1 MSFDDMARVNGVF
14 YWSGAHL
21 GFHLRARVVYKSL
34 FYTQTLDTHQ
44 KRHFSSLSLPSHVF
58 SLSLLGFHV
67 LKFNLRERDLIAN

>member
-34 FYTQTLDTHQ
+34 FYTQTLDQSNQISKTP
-44 KRHFSSLSLPSHVF
+44 KTLALSHLTF
-58 SLSLLGFHV
+58 SLSLS
-67 LKFNLRERDLIAN
+67 